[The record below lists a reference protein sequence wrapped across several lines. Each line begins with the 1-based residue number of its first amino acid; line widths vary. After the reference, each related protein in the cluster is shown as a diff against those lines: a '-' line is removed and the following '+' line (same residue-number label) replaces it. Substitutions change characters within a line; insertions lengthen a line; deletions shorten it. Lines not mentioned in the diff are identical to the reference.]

1 MEAVFINP
9 PKDLSFML
17 KPEVS
22 LNANKSNEQTGK
34 VHQTYHPKSTDSLI
48 DVINKAVKLQQRL
61 QELSKYLFQDGD
73 FDKEFYD
80 AQERL
85 QQIINNDLRP
95 MVGALVVNNAYEAER
110 RVQ

>member
-1 MEAVFINP
+1 
-9 PKDLSFML
+9 ML
-17 KPEVS
+17 KTTQLCQSV
-22 LNANKSNEQTGK
+22 NNSNVMAGK
-34 VHQTYHPKSTDSLI
+34 AHLTSQDTDSLI

-95 MVGALVVNNAYEAER
+95 MVGALVVNNAYETER
-110 RVQ
+110 RQAL

>member
-1 MEAVFINP
+1 MA
-9 PKDLSFML
+9 
-17 KPEVS
+17 
-22 LNANKSNEQTGK
+22 GK
-34 VHQTYHPKSTDSLI
+34 AHLTSQDTDSLI

-95 MVGALVVNNAYEAER
+95 MVGALVVNNAYETER
-110 RVQ
+110 RQAL

>member
-1 MEAVFINP
+1 M
-9 PKDLSFML
+9 
-17 KPEVS
+17 
-22 LNANKSNEQTGK
+22 NANKSNGQTGK
-34 VHQTYHPKSTDSLI
+34 AHQTCHPKSTDSLI